1 MIDIT
6 RGILIISM
14 IIGHFNIDPLLRKII
29 FSCHMISFVFLS
41 GYCYKK
47 PKNLLK
53 TILHMCRTMLLPYL
67 LCFLIE
73 ILVNLKQFNF
83 EYFFSVF
90 KCYIW
95 GYSFTSKFHS
105 NTPSVGPVYFILLL
119 FCTRMIFILIDYF
132 CTTTRMK
139 VFFVVCISLV
149 GVHLGKMGY
158 WLPWSFDVACY
169 ALIFYALGVV
179 GKKYDVLSY
188 VQNNDILYFVLSPVW
203 AYMIYAGSMEI
214 AIRNYGQY
222 GLVII
227 GSICGFLI
235 INKLSCYISEHLILS
250 KAILRLAGQ
259 FSMFILIVHKLF
271 SFDIISL
278 LDKIGLMEGNLWNM
292 IATVG
297 VQIFAGILL
306 GFFYMML
313 NVSARLRRTGL
324 AD

>member
-132 CTTTRMK
+132 CTTTRIEVQMSFK
-139 VFFVVCISLV
+139 FAEVHSED
-149 GVHLGKMGY
+149 GVLKERVHIKPDYILNRNIFWNSDPFIFLDEYYNLLRIIDIENLDFKHR
-158 WLPWSFDVACY
+158 DV
-169 ALIFYALGVV
+169 
-179 GKKYDVLSY
+179 
-188 VQNNDILYFVLSPVW
+188 P
-203 AYMIYAGSMEI
+203 
-214 AIRNYGQY
+214 R
-222 GLVII
+222 
-227 GSICGFLI
+227 
-235 INKLSCYISEHLILS
+235 EHLH
-250 KAILRLAGQ
+250 LRLPPPVVPLQQEQQQTQPGQ
-259 FSMFILIVHKLF
+259 AMSEESESEGEEQEGQNEPILNEANIVDEYMLDG
-271 SFDIISL
+271 FDS
-278 LDKIGLMEGNLWNM
+278 DEYYD
-292 IATVG
+292 
-297 VQIFAGILL
+297 
-306 GFFYMML
+306 GF
-313 NVSARLRRTGL
+313 NHP
-324 AD
+324 